1 MTRASMIDVTDVSV
15 RSSGIELLPATS
27 LQAGAGQAVAI
38 RGRNGSGKSTLLR
51 VLNGSYVPTTGTVAV
66 AGRDPRVRDARSRR
80 RTASMIGLPPMAL
93 DLTVRDHVELVA
105 TTWYDSADEIHDKV
119 EVVLGLLDLT
129 SLEAR
134 FPHELS
140 SGQTQL
146 FGLSLVL
153 ARPFDVLLLDEPEQ
167 RLDPERLDLVVAAL
181 RDARDAGATVVVATH
196 SEALSNQLADSV
208 VWLGAPG

>member
-1 MTRASMIDVTDVSV
+1 MIDVTDVSV

-27 LQAGAGQAVAI
+27 LRAGPGQAVAI

-146 FGLSLVL
+146 FGLSLVM

-167 RLDPERLDLVVAAL
+167 RLDPERLNLVVAAL

-196 SEALSNQLADSV
+196 SASLSNQLADSV
-208 VWLGAPG
+208 VWLDVPG

>member
-1 MTRASMIDVTDVSV
+1 M
-15 RSSGIELLPATS
+15 ELLPATS
-27 LQAGAGQAVAI
+27 LRAGPGQAVAI

-146 FGLSLVL
+146 FGLSLVM

-167 RLDPERLDLVVAAL
+167 RLDPERLNLVVAAL

-196 SEALSNQLADSV
+196 SASLSNQLADSV
-208 VWLGAPG
+208 VWLDVPG